1 MMPAMPPE
9 TITIAV
15 RLPVALVARIDDAA
29 AGDRAQFL
37 RRSIISELNRT
48 TDLERFAHLS
58 KQILLLTDKI
68 DDISRE
74 IKKGGEK

>member
-15 RLPVALVARIDDAA
+15 RLPVALVARIDEASI
-29 AGDRAQFL
+29 GNRAQFL
-37 RRSIISELNRT
+37 RRSILSELNRT
-48 TDLERFAHLS
+48 TDIERFAHLS

-68 DDISRE
+68 DDISKV
-74 IKKGGEK
+74 IKGGEK